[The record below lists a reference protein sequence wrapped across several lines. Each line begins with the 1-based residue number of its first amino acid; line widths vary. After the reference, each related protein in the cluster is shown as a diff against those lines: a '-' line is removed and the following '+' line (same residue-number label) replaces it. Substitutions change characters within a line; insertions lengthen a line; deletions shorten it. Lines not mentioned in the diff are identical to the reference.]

1 MVVMFIL
8 MMLIGVIIG
17 IFLDRLIPSKEE
29 WIEKEYVKVLKN
41 VIEEDLQKNVKKKNS
56 NKIWRINK
64 NRRWFKIQITYRYYK
79 KNL

>member
-8 MMLIGVIIG
+8 MILIGVIIG

-29 WIEKEYVKVLKN
+29 RIEKEYVKALKD

-56 NKIWRINK
+56 NK
-64 NRRWFKIQITYRYYK
+64 
-79 KNL
+79 L